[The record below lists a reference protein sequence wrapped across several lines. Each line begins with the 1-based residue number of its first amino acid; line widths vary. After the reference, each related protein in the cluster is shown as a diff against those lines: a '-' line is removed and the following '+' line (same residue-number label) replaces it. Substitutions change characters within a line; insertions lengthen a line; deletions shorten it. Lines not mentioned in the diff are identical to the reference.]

1 MQVQHQISKEVSDH
15 PNRPIIIIS
24 HSWGTV
30 TTFLALNGGDAGGI
44 DDELEKNIYRIDP
57 IKLGCMRISEWVTLG
72 SPLGGKLNIENVHIE
87 VKRPDIVDHWTNF
100 YDKDDQV
107 SASSWNLPGADNI
120 KVSGSGYWI
129 DPTGLTAHIGIWT
142 NPKVESHVKVYYR
155 VLSGCECLTEKE
167 AKAKSSGSSNIK
179 CEQKSL
185 DVCGCDSS
193 QKPKY
198 CYNCSENKSNA
209 VCNCNWTG
217 RYIGGDIDPYSWD
230 LKIQQ
235 NGDRVSGE
243 LSYFNGKIIDF
254 TGNIEPIN
262 CTILGTSQFGS
273 AQRFPP
279 GRIDIY
285 YCGDKICV
293 NNKNSEKDVGN
304 YNLRFPR
311 SLKCLARGKCYP
323 EGIHELSDGRW
334 KCSQGKWSKI
344 TCPTGQCLSG
354 NKCYSEGI
362 HELSNG
368 NRKCSQGKWS
378 RIACP
383 TGQCLVGDK
392 CYLEGG
398 HKFSDGNWK
407 CSQGKWSKITCPSG
421 QCVVGDK
428 CYPEGGHKFSDG
440 NWKCSQGTWSKITC
454 PTGQCLSGNKC
465 YSEGI
470 HELSN
475 GNWKCSQGKWSR
487 IACPTGQCL
496 VGDKCY
502 LEGGHKF
509 SDGNWKCSQGKWSKI
524 TCPSGQCVV
533 GDKCYPE
540 GGHKFSDGN
549 WKCSQGTWSKIT
561 CPSGQCVVG
570 DKCYPEGGHKF
581 SDGNW
586 NCSQGF
592 WKKGIVVYGQWLDS

>member
-1 MQVQHQISKEVSDH
+1 MIQIQKKCRIKAIINYDRTNERKKTGPSSAKLFVLLLIIIFSLQNTLVAPALADPLDPLVLVVHGIGGGNRDDGWSASFANAWGVKEVHEITFSYEGRTGQLSYTDFARRGGDWAMQVQHQISKEVSDH

-440 NWKCSQGTWSKITC
+440 NW
-454 PTGQCLSGNKC
+454 
-465 YSEGI
+465 
-470 HELSN
+470 
-475 GNWKCSQGKWSR
+475 
-487 IACPTGQCL
+487 
-496 VGDKCY
+496 
-502 LEGGHKF
+502 
-509 SDGNWKCSQGKWSKI
+509 
-524 TCPSGQCVV
+524 
-533 GDKCYPE
+533 
-540 GGHKFSDGN
+540 
-549 WKCSQGTWSKIT
+549 
-561 CPSGQCVVG
+561 
-570 DKCYPEGGHKF
+570 
-581 SDGNW
+581 